1 MDRGF
6 RSTDFLDLIKAIDFA
21 SKTFCT
27 SRGLWPFS
35 GKEVCL
41 RRTKVIQIY
50 MLKEIMNFHID
61 LSTFLE
67 KTALRL

>member
-6 RSTDFLDLIKAIDFA
+6 RSTDFLDLIKAIDFP

-27 SRGLWPFS
+27 SRGMWPFS

-50 MLKEIMNFHID
+50 MLKEITNFLID
-61 LSTFLE
+61 LSTFFE
-67 KTALRL
+67 KNALRL

>member
-27 SRGLWPFS
+27 SRGLWTFS

-50 MLKEIMNFHID
+50 MLKEITNFLID
-61 LSTFLE
+61 LSTFFE
-67 KTALRL
+67 KNALRL

>member
-6 RSTDFLDLIKAIDFA
+6 RSTDFLDLIKAIDYA

-35 GKEVCL
+35 GKEVYL

-50 MLKEIMNFHID
+50 TLKEIMNFHID

>member
-6 RSTDFLDLIKAIDFA
+6 LSTEFLDLIKAIDFA
-21 SKTFCT
+21 SKTFCVRERLRPFK
-27 SRGLWPFS
+27 RG
-35 GKEVCL
+35 EVCL
-41 RRTKVIQIY
+41 RMTKVIQIY

-61 LSTFLE
+61 LSTFLD

>member
-35 GKEVCL
+35 GKEVYL
-41 RRTKVIQIY
+41 RKTKVIQIY
-50 MLKEIMNFHID
+50 MLKEIMNFHIE
-61 LSTFLE
+61 LSAFLE